1 MEFGIAETLIVPQWN
16 QWNKFACCCCTKY
29 PRKIF
34 TPKMLWNTWSSCW
47 DIYFFPLNSW
57 GTKFL
62 NNNKAPTK
70 LSHQKLLYKKPFT
83 QIERKNSKA
92 RDLLSCKEE
101 IRSWKKKDVDKL
113 EEKLDNWTLGLG
125 FEPCCID
132 FIPVWCCLW
141 SCAAAAA
148 AAAEQD
154 SKITESSTPFIIQL
168 ASHRFCELFKNQ
180 EKQTEEHFVHGF
192 WCYW

>member
-1 MEFGIAETLIVPQWN
+1 MESWIAETLIVPQWN

-34 TPKMLWNTWSSCW
+34 TPKMLWSTWSSCW
-47 DIYFFPLNSW
+47 DIHFFLLNSW

-70 LSHQKLLYKKPFT
+70 LGHQKFCTKNPLHKLKGKKLLY
-83 QIERKNSKA
+83 KA

-101 IRSWKKKDVDKL
+101 IRYWKKKDVDKL
-113 EEKLDNWTLGLG
+113 EEKLDDWALGLG
-125 FEPCCID
+125 FESCCID

-141 SCAAAAA
+141 CSAAAAA
-148 AAAEQD
+148 AAQ
-154 SKITESSTPFIIQL
+154 
-168 ASHRFCELFKNQ
+168 
-180 EKQTEEHFVHGF
+180 
-192 WCYW
+192 